1 MPRFEPAGDAFLTAS
16 HAISNRL
23 SPEELGEVMPDYR
36 TQYPSDAHLI
46 YLPYLPTLEHYL
58 PQKNDFRAVIE
69 DRRTNRRYDT
79 SIGLSQL
86 QLSWLLW
93 ATQGVT
99 GFSQKKGVTIRN
111 VPSAGSRHPFETY
124 LVINRVEGLPV
135 GLYHYVPQKHAIYLV
150 DDSLETLQAI
160 NASTFEQKQVVTA
173 SVNYIW
179 VAEVYR
185 TSWRYQ
191 ERAYRYLFIDAGHV
205 CQNLYL
211 AAESEG
217 NAVCAIGAYKDDEA
231 NQALGLDGHEKF
243 VIYMASV
250 GKPKRS

>member
-1 MPRFEPAGDAFLTAS
+1 MTRFEPAGDAFLAAS
-16 HAISNRL
+16 HPVSRRDSAADR
-23 SPEELGEVMPDYR
+23 GEAMPDYI
-36 TQYPSDAHLI
+36 TAYPANADLI
-46 YLPYLPTLEHYL
+46 FLPYLKDYQPS
-58 PQKNDFRAVIE
+58 KNDFKAIVE
-69 DRRTNRRYDT
+69 DRRTDRRYDT
-79 SIGLSQL
+79 NDWLSLQ

-93 ATQGVT
+93 STQGMT
-99 GFSQKKGVTIRN
+99 SYSIHRGITTRN

-124 LVINRVEGLPV
+124 LLINRVADLKA
-135 GLYHYVPQKHAIYLV
+135 GLYHYVPQEHAIYLV
-150 DDSLETLQAI
+150 DDSQEMIHAI
-160 NASTFEQKQVVTA
+160 NASTFDQKQVITA
-173 SVNYIW
+173 SVNFIW

-250 GKPKRS
+250 GKPLND